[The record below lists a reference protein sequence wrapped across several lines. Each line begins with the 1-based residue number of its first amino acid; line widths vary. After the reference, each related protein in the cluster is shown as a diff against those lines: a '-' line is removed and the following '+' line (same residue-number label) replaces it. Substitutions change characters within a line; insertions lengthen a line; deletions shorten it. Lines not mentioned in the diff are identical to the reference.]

1 MEINRCASEIDTLQA
16 IKEEYQ
22 LLLDAASDPIY
33 SFYPDG
39 RYRYVNQAF
48 ADGLGCQPVDI
59 IGKKIGDIFPEDE
72 AVKRFAVVQW
82 VFAHGQSKIVEVCV
96 PRLTGDRY
104 FVTTVKPIIDSGGV
118 VVSVICTSKDITDRK
133 VMEAELERRTT
144 ALEHAN
150 KQAQQSLATIH
161 SILDTAP
168 VGISVLDAEL
178 RHTHINQKY
187 VQTTGYSAEELLT
200 HTHQRF
206 FPSRLEFEQFIERI
220 SRVIASGKTYSEER
234 QNIYKNGSL
243 VWVCIQVNAVD
254 PKDFRRGFVIAI
266 EDISGRKQAEQ
277 EIRESHKRLENT
289 LRDLRTT
296 QEELIQSSAR
306 TQSILD
312 AAPIGI
318 YLVDENVRIT
328 HANTKFFQFTGRP
341 SEKLIGRT
349 PQRLFPSN
357 EEFEGYVN
365 RAAKSLSQGQTYI
378 EERSLVGKD
387 GALLWT
393 RTQVCAVA
401 TGNPEKGMVATI
413 EDISDRKHAE
423 QEIKDT
429 LAKFQSIL
437 DTAPVGI
444 TLLDAQLR
452 HTHVNKK
459 YVQITGYSTE
469 EWLGKTHQ
477 HVFPSPQEF
486 ELYVKRTAGKLFAGE
501 TYAEEIQL
509 TRADGVPTWLN
520 SQINAIDPKDFSQG
534 FVIAIED
541 ISGRKKSEQEIQ
553 NALTKIQT
561 ILDASPVGIYMVDAH
576 LRHTQVNKKYV
587 EISGYTEEEIL
598 GHTARRFFDSMD
610 AFEAFNERSV
620 KVVRAGQA
628 YREEVRLKNKN
639 GAYIWIDIHA
649 TLIDPKDYG
658 QGGIVVIEDISG
670 RKKSEQELL
679 ESHQALQTTQT
690 QLKRLLDNSGEG
702 FLTFGPDLLIDA
714 QYSLACET
722 MLARSPAG
730 CPADDLFFHDEPD
743 KANLFKTIIAS
754 VLSESDPDTQEC
766 MLSLLPT
773 ESTHGDIVLK
783 IEYKALENSQF
794 MAVLTDITT
803 QRRMEVL
810 LRQERQRLE
819 LIVMAVS
826 DRRNFF
832 DTIAA
837 FREFLNFGLP
847 RMLQSGLA
855 PQFLVKDLYR
865 EIHTHKGLLSQF
877 SFPSTPKVLHEMESR
892 LTNLRRQGDALTT
905 QQLDRLLSSQTLR
918 APFDAD
924 LTILSDA
931 LGEEFLLYGDSIV
944 LSEAQARQLE
954 KLAARLLHGE
964 TVDTSAT
971 EIRNLLHE
979 IGTLCKVSFKDVL
992 MGFDGLVEQ
1001 TARRMEKEVA
1011 PIEVT
1016 GGAEIWIDPHALR
1029 PFLRALVHVFRNA
1042 VAHGLETPEDRW
1054 NAGKDE
1060 VGKIT
1065 CTVAAQDNT
1074 IHLCIADDG
1083 AGINLQALRQ
1093 RAVDHCLYAIDEVVH
1108 IPDDTIAQLIFRD
1121 HISTQQDVSD
1131 LAGRGVGLAAVWNE
1145 TKNAGGT
1152 VKVETMAGQG
1162 TQFLFT
1168 LPLQS
1173 AIANKNGQEEE
1184 SCTGVSSMKT
1194 SKR

>member
-1 MEINRCASEIDTLQA
+1 MGINRYISEIEALQA

-39 RYRYVNQAF
+39 CYRYVNQAF
-48 ADGLGCQPVDI
+48 ANGLGCQPVDI
-59 IGKKIGDIFPEDE
+59 IGRKIGDFFPEDE

-82 VFAHGQSKIVEVCV
+82 VFEHGQSTIVDVCA
-96 PRLTGDRY
+96 PQPDGDRY
-104 FVTTVKPIIDSGGV
+104 FVTTVKPIFDRGGAVISV
-118 VVSVICTSKDITDRK
+118 VCTSKDITDRK
-133 VMEAELERRTT
+133 RMEEELERRTA

-168 VGISVLDAEL
+168 IGISVLDAEL
-178 RHTHINQKY
+178 RITHINQKY
-187 VQTTGYSAEELLT
+187 VQITGYSAEELLT

-206 FPSRLEFEQFIERI
+206 FPSRLEFEQFIDRI
-220 SRVIASGKTYSEER
+220 SKVIASGKTYSEER
-234 QNIYKNGSL
+234 QNIRKDGAL
-243 VWVCIQVNAVD
+243 TWVCIQVNAVD
-254 PKDFRRGFVIAI
+254 PKDFSRGFVIAI
-266 EDISGRKQAEQ
+266 EDISNRKQAEQ
-277 EIRESHKRLENT
+277 EIRESHQRLETT
-289 LRDLRTT
+289 LHDLRAI
-296 QEELIQSSAR
+296 QEQLIQSSAR

-341 SEKLIGRT
+341 SESLIGRT

-357 EEFEGYVN
+357 EEFEGYVQ
-365 RAAKSLSQGQTYI
+365 RAAKSLAKGQTYI

-393 RTQVCAVA
+393 RTQVCAVVP
-401 TGNPEKGMVATI
+401 GKPEKGMVATI

-429 LAKFQSIL
+429 LTKFQSIL
-437 DTAPVGI
+437 DTAPIGI

-459 YVQITGYSTE
+459 YVQITGYSIE

-477 HVFPSPQEF
+477 HVFPSPLEF
-486 ELYVKRTAGKLFAGE
+486 ELYVKRTSGALVAGQ
-501 TYAEEIQL
+501 TYREEIQL
-509 TRADGVPTWLN
+509 IHPNGSPTWLN
-520 SQINAIDPKDFSQG
+520 SQINAINPTDFSQG

-541 ISGRKKSEQEIQ
+541 ITGRKKSEQEIQ

-561 ILDASPVGIYMVDAH
+561 IIDASPVGIYLIDAQ
-576 LRHTQVNKKYV
+576 LRHTQVNKKYT
-587 EISGYTEEEIL
+587 EISGYTAEDIL
-598 GHTARRFFDSMD
+598 GHTSRRFFDSMD
-610 AFEAFNERSV
+610 AFEAFNERSL
-620 KVVRAGQA
+620 KVALTGQA
-628 YREEVRLKNKN
+628 YREELRLKNKK
-639 GAYIWIDIHA
+639 GMYIWINVHA
-649 TLIDPKDYG
+649 SMIDPRDPT

-722 MLARSPAG
+722 MLGCSPAG

-773 ESTHGDIVLK
+773 ESTHGDVVLK
-783 IEYKALENSQF
+783 IEYKTLDNRQF
-794 MAVLTDITT
+794 MAVLSDITT
-803 QRRMEVL
+803 QRRMESL
-810 LRQERQRLE
+810 LKQERQRLE
-819 LIVMAVS
+819 IIVMAVS

-832 DTIAA
+832 DTIAT
-837 FREFLNFGLP
+837 FREFLNLGLP
-847 RMLQSGLA
+847 RMLQSGQA
-855 PQFLVKDLYR
+855 PQFLIKDLYR
-865 EIHTHKGLLSQF
+865 EIHTYKGLLSQF
-877 SFPSTPKVLHEMESR
+877 SFPRTPKVLHEMESQ
-892 LTNLRRQGDALTT
+892 LTNLLRQGDALTT
-905 QQLDRLLSSQTLR
+905 QQLDLLLSSQTLR

-924 LTILSDA
+924 LAVLSEA
-931 LGEEFLLYGDSIV
+931 LGDEFLLYGDSIV

-954 KLAARLLHGE
+954 SLATRLLHGE
-964 TVDTSAT
+964 MVDTSAT

-1016 GGAEIWIDPHALR
+1016 GGEEVWIDPNVYR

-1065 CTVAAQDNT
+1065 CTVAIQGNT

-1093 RAVDHCLYAIDEVVH
+1093 RAVDHGLYAADAVAHV
-1108 IPDDTIAQLIFRD
+1108 PYDTIAQLIFRD
-1121 HISTQQDVSD
+1121 NISTQQDVSE

-1152 VKVETMAGQG
+1152 VKVKTMAGQG
-1162 TQFLFT
+1162 TRFLFT

-1173 AIANKNGQEEE
+1173 AIANKNG
-1184 SCTGVSSMKT
+1184 
-1194 SKR
+1194 

>member
-1 MEINRCASEIDTLQA
+1 MGTNRCTSEIEALEA

-22 LLLDAASDPIY
+22 LLLDAASDPIF

-39 RYRYVNQAF
+39 RYRYVNQEF
-48 ADGLGCQPVDI
+48 ANGLGCQPVDI
-59 IGKKIGDIFPEDE
+59 IGKKIWDIFPESE
-72 AVKRFAVVQW
+72 ADKRFAVVQW
-82 VFAHGQSKIVEVCV
+82 VFAHGQSKIVEVSV
-96 PRLTGDRY
+96 PRPDGDRH
-104 FVTTVKPIIDSGGV
+104 FVTTVKPIFDHGGTV
-118 VVSVICTSKDITDRK
+118 ISVICTSKDITDRK
-133 VMEAELERRTT
+133 LMEQELGRHAA
-144 ALEHAN
+144 ALEQAN
-150 KQAQQSLATIH
+150 KQAQQSLATIY

-178 RHTHINQKY
+178 RITHINQKY
-187 VQTTGYSAEELLT
+187 AQITGYSAEELLT

-206 FPSRLEFEQFIERI
+206 FPSRLEFEQFIDRI
-220 SRVIASGKTYSEER
+220 SKVIASGRTYSEER
-234 QNIYKNGSL
+234 QNIRKDGSL
-243 VWVCIQVNAVD
+243 AWVYIQVNAVN
-254 PKDFRRGFVIAI
+254 PKDFSKGFVIAI
-266 EDISGRKQAEQ
+266 EDISSRKQAER
-277 EIRESHKRLENT
+277 EVRESHQRLETT
-289 LRDLRTT
+289 LRDLRAT

-328 HANTKFFQFTGRP
+328 HANTKYFQFTGKP

-357 EEFEGYVN
+357 EEFEGYVK
-365 RAAKSLSQGQTYI
+365 RAAKSLAEGRTYV
-378 EERSLVGKD
+378 EERPLFGKD
-387 GALLWT
+387 GALLWA
-393 RTQVCAVA
+393 RTQVCAVVP
-401 TGNPEKGMVATI
+401 GKPEKGMVATI

-429 LAKFQSIL
+429 LTKFQSIL

-452 HTHVNKK
+452 HTHANKK
-459 YVQITGYSTE
+459 YVQITGYSIE

-486 ELYVKRTAGKLFAGE
+486 ELYVKRTSGALLAGQ
-501 TYAEEIQL
+501 TYREEIQL
-509 TRADGVPTWLN
+509 IHPNGSPTWLN

-541 ISGRKKSEQEIQ
+541 ITGRKKSEQEIQ
-553 NALTKIQT
+553 HALTKIQT
-561 ILDASPVGIYMVDAH
+561 IIDASPVGIYLIDAQ
-576 LRHTQVNKKYV
+576 LRHTQVNKKYT
-587 EISGYTEEEIL
+587 EISGYTEEEVL
-598 GHTARRFFDSMD
+598 GHTSRRFFDSMD
-610 AFEAFNERSV
+610 AFDAFNERSL
-620 KVVRAGQA
+620 KVALAGQA
-628 YREEVRLKNKN
+628 YREELRLKHKK
-639 GAYIWIDIHA
+639 GTYIWINVQA
-649 TLIDPKDYG
+649 SMIDPKDPT

-679 ESHQALQTTQT
+679 ESHQALQTSQT

-702 FLTFGPDLLIDA
+702 FLTFGPELLIDA

-722 MLARSPAG
+722 MLGRSPAG
-730 CPADDLFFHDEPD
+730 CPADELFFHDEPE
-743 KANLFKTIIAS
+743 KANLFRTIIAS

-773 ESTHGDIVLK
+773 ESTHGDVVLK
-783 IEYKALENSQF
+783 IEYKALDNHQF

-803 QRRMEVL
+803 QRQMEAL
-810 LRQERQRLE
+810 LRRERQRLE

-837 FREFLNFGLP
+837 FREFLDPGLP
-847 RMLQSGLA
+847 RMLQSGRA
-855 PQFLVKDLYR
+855 PQFLAKNLYR
-865 EIHTHKGLLSQF
+865 EIHTYKGLLSQF
-877 SFPSTPKVLHEMESR
+877 SFPNTPRVLHEMESR
-892 LTNLRRQGDALTT
+892 LTNLLSQGDALSA
-905 QQLDRLLSSQTLR
+905 QQLGHLLSSQTLR
-918 APFDAD
+918 TPFDAD
-924 LTILSDA
+924 LAVLSEA
-931 LGEEFLLYGDSIV
+931 LGDEFLLYGDSIV
-944 LSEAQARQLE
+944 LSEVQARQLE
-954 KLAARLLHGE
+954 GLATRLLHGE

-971 EIRNLLHE
+971 EIRKLLHE

-1016 GGAEIWIDPHALR
+1016 GGADVWIDPDAYR
-1029 PFLRALVHVFRNA
+1029 PFLRSLVHVFRNA

-1054 NAGKDE
+1054 RSGKDE
-1060 VGKIT
+1060 IGRIT
-1065 CTVAAQDNT
+1065 CTITTQGNT
-1074 IHLCIADDG
+1074 IHLGIADDG
-1083 AGINLQALRQ
+1083 TGINLQALRQ
-1093 RAVDHCLYAIDEVVH
+1093 RAVDHGLYAADAVAHV
-1108 IPDDTIAQLIFRD
+1108 PDDTIAQMIFRD
-1121 HISTQQDVSD
+1121 NISTQQNVSD

-1145 TKNAGGT
+1145 TKNVGGE
-1152 VKVETMAGQG
+1152 VKVRTMVGQG

-1168 LPLQS
+1168 LPWQS
-1173 AIANKNGQEEE
+1173 AIPDKNA
-1184 SCTGVSSMKT
+1184 
-1194 SKR
+1194 

>member
-1 MEINRCASEIDTLQA
+1 MGISTGSSEIELLRGLEALRA
-16 IKEEYQ
+16 INEEYQ
-22 LLLDAASDPIY
+22 LLLDAASDSIC
-33 SFYPDG
+33 SFDPDG

-48 ADGLGCQPVDI
+48 ANGLGCQPVDI
-59 IGKKIGDIFPEDE
+59 IGKNIGDIFSQDE
-72 AVKRFAVVQW
+72 ADKRFAVVQW
-82 VFAHGQSKIVEVCV
+82 VFAHGQSKIVEVRV
-96 PRLTGDRY
+96 PRPGGDRY
-104 FVTTVKPIIDSGGV
+104 FVTTVKPIVDSGGV

-187 VQTTGYSAEELLT
+187 VQTTGYSVEELLT

-277 EIRESHKRLENT
+277 EIRESHQRLENT

-357 EEFEGYVN
+357 EDFEGYVA
-365 RAAKSLSQGQTYI
+365 RAAKSLAEGRTYI
-378 EERSLVGKD
+378 EERSVVGKD
-387 GALLWT
+387 GALLWA
-393 RTQVCAVA
+393 RTQVCAVVP
-401 TGNPEKGMVATI
+401 GEPEKGMVATI

-429 LAKFQSIL
+429 LTKFQSIL

-444 TLLDAQLR
+444 SLLDAQLR

-459 YVQITGYSTE
+459 YVQITGYLTE

-477 HVFPSPQEF
+477 HVFPSEYEF
-486 ELYVKRTAGKLFAGE
+486 ELYVQRTSGALLAGQ
-501 TYAEEIQL
+501 TYREEIQL
-509 TRADGVPTWLN
+509 VHPDGFPRWLN
-520 SQINAIDPKDFSQG
+520 TQINAIDPKDFSRG
-534 FVIAIED
+534 FVIAIEE
-541 ISGRKKSEQEIQ
+541 ISGRKKTEKELKD
-553 NALTKIQT
+553 ALAITQS
-561 ILDASPVGIYMVDAH
+561 ILDSSPLGISLFDSR
-576 LRHTQVNKKYV
+576 LRHKRVNTPF
-587 EISGYTEEEIL
+587 ERLTGYTADEIY
-598 GHTARRFFDSMD
+598 GHTAHRFFSSTDKFLEFVERAMN
-610 AFEAFNERSV
+610 AVIQGQIYFEELQLKRKSGNLAWI
-620 KVVRAGQA
+620 
-628 YREEVRLKNKN
+628 RLN
-639 GAYIWIDIHA
+639 I
-649 TLIDPKDYG
+649 TLLDPKDPN
-658 QGGIVVIEDISG
+658 QGTVIVFEDISD
-670 RKKSEQELL
+670 RKKSEQVIL
-679 ESHQALQTTQT
+679 ESHQALQTTQN
-690 QLKRLLDNSGEG
+690 QLRLLLDNSGEG

-722 MLARSPAG
+722 MLGCSPAG
-730 CPADDLFFHDEPD
+730 CPAAEVFFHDDPV
-743 KANLFKTIIAS
+743 KANLFGTIITS

-773 ESTHGDIVLK
+773 EIARAEIILK
-783 IEYKALENSQF
+783 VEYKALDNSQF
-794 MAVLTDITT
+794 MVVLTDITA
-803 QRRMEVL
+803 QRHTESL

-832 DTIAA
+832 ETIDA
-837 FREFLNFGLP
+837 FREFLGTDLP
-847 RMLQSGLA
+847 RMLQSRQAPLLLA
-855 PQFLVKDLYR
+855 KDLYR
-865 EIHTHKGLLSQF
+865 EIHTYKGLLSQF
-877 SFPSTPKVLHEMESR
+877 SFPSIPKVLHEIESR
-892 LTNLRRQGDALTT
+892 LASLLSLGEALTI
-905 QQLDRLLSSQTLR
+905 QQLGCLASSQTLQ
-918 APFDAD
+918 APFEAD
-924 LTILSDA
+924 LAVLSEA

-944 LSEAQARQLE
+944 LTEAQARQLE
-954 KLAARLLHGE
+954 MLAIRLLRGE
-964 TVDTSAT
+964 TVDTSVA
-971 EIRNLLHE
+971 EIRNLLHA

-992 MGFDGLVEQ
+992 MGFDGLVKQ
-1001 TARRMEKEVA
+1001 AAQRMEKEVA
-1011 PIEVT
+1011 PIEVL
-1016 GGAEIWIDPHALR
+1016 GVADIWIDPNAYR
-1029 PFLRALVHVFRNA
+1029 PFFRTLVHVFRNA
-1042 VAHGLETPEDRW
+1042 VAHGLETPEARW
-1054 NAGKDE
+1054 EAEKDDA
-1060 VGKIT
+1060 GKIT
-1065 CTVAAQDNT
+1065 CTVALQDNT

-1093 RAVDHCLYAIDEVVH
+1093 RAITHGIYAADAVAH

-1121 HISTQQDVSD
+1121 NISTKKEVSD
-1131 LAGRGVGLAAVWNE
+1131 LAGRGIGLAAVLNA
-1145 TKNAGGT
+1145 TKNIGGA
-1152 VKVETMAGQG
+1152 VVVRTMAGQG
-1162 TQFLFT
+1162 TRFLFT
-1168 LPLQS
+1168 LPLQP
-1173 AIANKNGQEEE
+1173 AISNKEACYVQ
-1184 SCTGVSSMKT
+1184 
-1194 SKR
+1194 